1 MAEFSKQYCELHDSE
16 MSHDFDIIEIADGLE
31 PEHYTPIICE
41 GFGFIAI
48 GKNENNEA
56 ILGINIVSLDGKIMK
71 QITDLNGSTV
81 YTIHVDDLQNGLY
94 VLEIVG
100 ASSTHNTRIIKQD

>member
-1 MAEFSKQYCELHDSE
+1 MADFSKQYCELHDSE

-48 GKNENNEA
+48 GKNENNEIIFA
-56 ILGINIVSLDGKIMK
+56 FRPQSKDYKDEVVWKSYNEVINGK
-71 QITDLNGSTV
+71 
-81 YTIHVDDLQNGLY
+81 LQF
-94 VLEIVG
+94 
-100 ASSTHNTRIIKQD
+100 